1 MKKDTRDLGWALE
14 IWYDIGPGYI
24 IKSKYPEFYE
34 IEKAKAKAEG
44 RLIEED
50 EE

>member
-24 IKSKYPEFYE
+24 VKSKNHKIYE
-34 IEKAKAKAEG
+34 IEKEKAKAEG
-44 RLIEED
+44 RLIEDD